1 MLKQIPILDDMYFG
15 NTLLQ
20 WVIAVAIVIAA
31 FLIGKILMWI
41 STKFVKRYT
50 ERSKT
55 RIDDLF
61 VDMVEEPLVFAITV
75 FGVWLGLTT
84 LNFTAQA
91 QSIVDSILYF
101 LITMAVAWV
110 LVRFVDALVSE
121 YLAPK
126 VEASETDLDD
136 QLLPILRKSI
146 KISIWF
152 LALMMAASNAGYDIM
167 TILAGL
173 GIGGLALAL
182 AAQDSVKNL
191 FGGITIFTD
200 KPFKLNDRVKISGF
214 DGMIREIGLR
224 STRLETLEG
233 RMATIPNSKFT
244 DNPVE
249 NITSEPN
256 RKVVLQLGM
265 TYDTDDAKMQKAM
278 DLLLDISNKN
288 PDTEEKVLA
297 GFTGFGDFALQITYI
312 YYIKKGSD
320 ILATQTA
327 MNMEI
332 LKQFAVND
340 LEFAFP
346 TQTIYTQQA

>member
-1 MLKQIPILDDMYFG
+1 MLKQIPILDDIYFG

-20 WVIAVAIVIAA
+20 WMIAVAIVIAA

-41 STKFVKRYT
+41 SGKFAKRYA

-55 RIDDLF
+55 RIDDIF
-61 VDMVEEPLVFAITV
+61 IDMVEEPLVFALTV
-75 FGVWLGLTT
+75 FGIWIGLTT
-84 LNFTAQA
+84 LNFSAEVQV
-91 QSIVDSILYF
+91 IVNNILYF

-126 VEASETDLDD
+126 IEASETDLDD

-233 RMATIPNSKFT
+233 RMTSIPNSKFT

-249 NITSEPN
+249 NISSEPN

-278 DLLLDISNKN
+278 DLLIEISNSN

-297 GFTGFGDFALQITYI
+297 GFSGFGDFALQITCI

-320 ILATQTA
+320 IMATQTA

-332 LKQFAVND
+332 LKQFAAND